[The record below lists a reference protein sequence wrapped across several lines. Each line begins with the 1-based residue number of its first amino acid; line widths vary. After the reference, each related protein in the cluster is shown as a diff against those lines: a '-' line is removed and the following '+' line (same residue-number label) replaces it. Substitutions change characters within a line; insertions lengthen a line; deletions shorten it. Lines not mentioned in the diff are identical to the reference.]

1 VTDVAKKPATPRVER
16 AKTNTAAST
25 HADAPAIAKTRDG
38 NPFMTLL
45 VVFTVIAGLVALVLY
60 IIGETQNQGGDDP
73 LGQAAS
79 LDVAGRFVNFALILF
94 VGTMI
99 AGAINWQLTRLKK

>member
-1 VTDVAKKPATPRVER
+1 MTDIVEKKAVPEVRKAKAGTDVPPA
-16 AKTNTAAST
+16 
-25 HADAPAIAKTRDG
+25 ADAPVASKSRDG
-38 NPFMTLL
+38 NPFMSAL
-45 VVFTVIAGLVALVLY
+45 VIFTVISGLVALALY
-60 IIGETQNQGGDDP
+60 IIGQTQNEAGDL

-79 LDVAGRFVNFALILF
+79 LDVAGKFVSFALILF